1 MNFKKLGSVLLTAVL
16 LTSSLSTSM
25 VSAASVV
32 VDKTNAYT
40 DAVRPH
46 QIPTTFSPTNEQGS
60 FKNISV
66 NADGD
71 QAVWAFGKNIYMYDR
86 SDDVVKVLISS
97 TYSLYDPVISADG
110 SYVIYKE
117 TESTASFKMMGYN
130 TAQQTSTQLAK
141 STKIFFGWPSISKDG
156 SKVAYGYYDGTKYVA
171 SVQNTADLS
180 VKMIS
185 PTIYG
190 SKNTL
195 DINPVVT
202 GAPVILN
209 QEGTKIV
216 LSYIYD
222 GYSNAATTVN
232 YDLATD
238 KSTVIYSGSA
248 EGIHPYLLS
257 GDGKKLYGMYFD
269 MNLYT
274 FSAIDLDTK
283 VRTVLRSN
291 SSSSYKAVS
300 ASSDGTMFVYNG
312 LGFTDY
318 SQVNNAQTGDFTL
331 ASGFSGDSKIM
342 YYYNSTSG
350 FNWVDTSEVK
360 ANLPNLLLPANPTNV
375 KATTTVSNKT
385 VTVSWDP
392 LVLATNSFA
401 VYRDGQ
407 LIANL
412 GNAITQYID
421 SSTKAQTAYKY
432 TVVARNLAGD
442 AKSTDV
448 SITSGGVAT
457 PEKLVVTGINTTTIN
472 ASWSQVPGAESYTVK
487 VGTQTL
493 TTTDTSIDVSGLV
506 KSTSYPVTVNAV
518 IGTNV
523 SDAAT
528 GTVKTLDTDP
538 VYEKPE
544 ALYVMKTT
552 ANEAELEWV
561 EVSGATGYVL
571 KRAGK
576 EIYSGTATSFKDSG
590 LTPST
595 SYLYTLAAKYGSA
608 TSGAVSAKAT
618 TLVGTVLTAPGNV
631 KAQLV
636 EGEVQIS
643 FDAVAGATSY
653 LIKRDGQLLN
663 TVTSNTT
670 FTDADVLAGNSYTY
684 TVEATDGT
692 STSSTASTSITLTKA
707 ELLKPQGFTAV
718 TVAHNHVY
726 LVWDQVS
733 GAKKYKVLRNGVE
746 LGTSESTYWD
756 DKMVA
761 SETTYTYELVAMNNE
776 SNSESVVVHVT
787 TPSESLA
794 YPKNLTVVNAT
805 YKEIS
810 LKWKAVDGAQSYDV
824 YRNNQLYGKVSLPEF
839 TDMNVT
845 GGTLNTYGIKARKGN
860 LTSESAVISVNV
872 PKQSIAGEAPQPVT
886 GLKATQV
893 SSGYVKLQML
903 SVTDATY
910 YDVYRDQN
918 VLVYHGILTAFK
930 DDTVA
935 SEQTY
940 TYTAYSGNNFGRTQG
955 DTITVNTPAEAPVMV
970 VQPVKSNEN
979 YTITFNFKTVSDAD
993 TYYVERNPRITYT
1006 KVAENQYRKTYY
1018 NTVTGKTED
1027 QGIVTETNGSLGFE
1041 ETSVEPST
1049 NYQYNITAV
1058 KTKKDGTEEVVG
1070 NANVDVM
1077 TPADGTNATVPGTPS
1092 PTNPTPTKDKDKDK
1106 EHADTSNANNGTTNT
1121 NGSSGGVSTG
1131 GNPSVSNESKSSGT
1145 KESSSNSTPSSTNSN
1160 SITQDTYSFSDL
1172 SETHFAHVAITAL
1185 TGKGL
1190 IKGYEDGTFKPE
1202 QAVTRAEFAIMITRA
1217 LDMHSTAGYQHHFS
1231 DVDLNSWYAKE
1242 LIVALNNGVTKG
1254 FTASQ
1259 YAPAQSIP
1267 REQAAIMLANV
1278 SRNKPAS
1285 NLQASFS
1292 DQNDIIA
1299 WAKADVAYSVARG
1312 TLKGYPDGKFKP
1324 KAKITRAEAAMMIY
1338 RLMNM

>member
-1 MNFKKLGSVLLTAVL
+1 
-16 LTSSLSTSM
+16 M

-32 VDKTNAYT
+32 VDKTSTYT

-46 QIPTTFSPTNEQGS
+46 KIQTLYSPNTEHGS

-71 QAVWAFGKNIYMYDR
+71 KAVWAFGNTIYMYDR
-86 SDDVVKVLISS
+86 SDDIVKALITSK
-97 TYSLYDPVISADG
+97 YSLYDPVISKDG
-110 SYVIYKE
+110 SYIVYKE
-117 TESTASFKMMGYN
+117 TQSLSSFKMMGYN
-130 TAQQTSTQLAK
+130 TAQQTSTELAT
-141 STKIFFGWPSISKDG
+141 STKKFYGWPSITSDG
-156 SKVAYGYYDGTKYVA
+156 SKVAYSYYDGTKYVA
-171 SVQNTADLS
+171 SVQNTSDLS

-195 DINPVVT
+195 DTNAAVT

-209 QEGTKIV
+209 SDGSKLV

-222 GYSNAATTVN
+222 GYINAATTVN
-232 YDLATD
+232 YDLSTD
-238 KSTVIYSGSA
+238 KSSPIYSGSA
-248 EGIHPYLLS
+248 EGIHPYVLS

-269 MNLYT
+269 TNLYT
-274 FSAIDLDTK
+274 FGSIDLDTK
-283 VRTVLRSN
+283 TRTVLRSN
-291 SSSSYKAVS
+291 SSSSFKAVS
-300 ASSDGTMFVYNG
+300 ASPDGSMFVYYG

-318 SQVNNAQTGDFTL
+318 PQVNNSQTGDNTL

-350 FNWVDTSEVK
+350 FNWVDTSEIK
-360 ANLPNLLLPANPTNV
+360 SNLPNLLLPANPVNL
-375 KATTTVSNKT
+375 KAITSISNKT

-401 VYRDGQ
+401 VYRDGL

-412 GNAITQYID
+412 SNSITQYVD
-421 SSTKAQTAYKY
+421 SGTKAQTAYKY

-442 AKSTDV
+442 VKSAEV

-457 PEKLVVTGINTTTIN
+457 PEKLVVTGVNTTTIN

-493 TTTDTSIDVSGLV
+493 STTDTSIDVSSLV
-506 KSTSYPVTVNAV
+506 KSTSYPVTVSAV

-528 GTVKTLDTDP
+528 ATGKTLDTDP

-552 ANEAELEWV
+552 ANDVDLEWI

-576 EIYSGTATSFKDSG
+576 EIYSGTNTNFKDSG

-595 SYLYTLAAKYGSA
+595 SYLYTLAAKFGSA
-608 TSGAVSAKAT
+608 TSGAVSAKAI
-618 TLVGTVLTAPGNV
+618 TLAGTVLTAPGNL
-631 KAQLV
+631 KAQFI
-636 EGEVQIS
+636 EGKVQIS

-653 LIKRDGQLLN
+653 LIKRDGKLIN
-663 TVTSNTT
+663 TVTSNTS
-670 FTDADVLAGNSYTY
+670 FADVDVVAGNSYTY

-692 STSSTASTSITLTKA
+692 STSSAASTSITIAKA

-726 LVWDQVS
+726 LVWDQVH

-756 DKMVA
+756 DKTVA
-761 SETTYTYELVAMNNE
+761 SDTTYTYELLAMNDE
-776 SNSESVVVHVT
+776 ANSESVVVHVT
-787 TPSESLA
+787 TPSESLP

-805 YKEIS
+805 YQEIS
-810 LKWKAVDGAQSYDV
+810 LKWKTVDGAQSYDV
-824 YRNNQLYGKVSLPEF
+824 YRNNQLYANTTTNEF
-839 TDMNVT
+839 TDLNVT
-845 GGTLNTYGIKARKGN
+845 GGTFNTYGIKSRKGN
-860 LTSESAVISVNV
+860 LISEPAVISVSV
-872 PKQSIAGEAPQPVT
+872 PKQSVAGEAPQPVT

-918 VLVYHGILTAFK
+918 VRVYHGILTAFK

-935 SEQTY
+935 PEQTY
-940 TYTAYSGNNFGRTQG
+940 TYTAYSGNDFGRTKG
-955 DTITVNTPAEAPVMV
+955 DMITVNTPAEVPQLVI
-970 VQPVKSNEN
+970 QPVKSNES

-1006 KVAENQYRKTYY
+1006 KVAEHQYRKTYY
-1018 NTVTGKTED
+1018 NTVTGRTED
-1027 QGIVTETNGSLGFE
+1027 QGIVNETNGSLGFE
-1041 ETSVEPST
+1041 ESSVEPST
-1049 NYQYNITAV
+1049 KYQYNITAV
-1058 KTKKDGTEEVVG
+1058 KTKKDGMEEVIG
-1070 NANVDVM
+1070 NANVDVT
-1077 TPADGTNATVPGTPS
+1077 TPADGTNATVPGDQTSNPS
-1092 PTNPTPTKDKDKDK
+1092 NPVLPTPTKDKDKDKDKDK
-1106 EHADTSNANNGTTNT
+1106 EHADTGNTSGTTNT
-1121 NGSSGGVSTG
+1121 TGSSGGVSNGGSSQPTTHELQPTG
-1131 GNPSVSNESKSSGT
+1131 ANKSST
-1145 KESSSNSTPSSTNSN
+1145 DSSSSSSATNSN
-1160 SITQDTYSFSDL
+1160 SVTADTYSFNDL
-1172 SETHFAHVAITAL
+1172 SETHYAYVAITAL

-1190 IKGYEDGTFKPE
+1190 IKGYEDGTFKPD

-1217 LDMHSTAGYQHHFS
+1217 LGMQSSAGYQHHFS
-1231 DVDLNSWYAKE
+1231 DVELNSWYAKE
-1242 LIVALNNGVTKG
+1242 LIIALNNGVTKG
-1254 FTASQ
+1254 FTASR
-1259 YAPAQSIP
+1259 YAPTQSIP

-1278 SRNKPAS
+1278 SRNQSTS
-1285 NLQASFS
+1285 NVQASFS
-1292 DQNDIIA
+1292 DQNDIVS
-1299 WAKADVAYSVARG
+1299 WAKEDVAYSVARG
-1312 TLKGYPDGKFKP
+1312 TLKGYPDGTFKP
-1324 KAKITRAEAAMMIY
+1324 KSKITRAEATMMIY
-1338 RLMNM
+1338 RLINM